1 MKIAVINGQNH
12 KGSTYHIGKQV
23 ADKLGGEVTEF
34 FLPRDFGDFCVGCT
48 QCFLKSETLC
58 PHYERL
64 KKITEAMDE
73 ADVLIFTTPVYV
85 YHCTGSMK
93 AFLDHYG
100 YRWMVHR
107 PEQKMFTK
115 QAVVELS
122 AAQKFHHIVT
132 QMQRLKLCVWVI
144 FIFGQPHQIVGGHA
158 VKLCQRCNRKW
169 ADVFV
174 VIALIF
180 PQCRLRQTGL
190 FCQLFQRQVLIHHP
204 QVFEPFL
211 NGEFWLHSGVLPSN
225 FCPFPVLSMSVEI
238 CVFQRVFR
246 PLGYTGEGYIF
257 R

>member
-107 PEQKMFTK
+107 PEQKNVHKAGGCNFDSRRFGTK
-115 QAVVELS
+115 SANKDIAVQYVLLGRSKNLS
-122 AAQKFHHIVT
+122 LRCQCSCN
-132 QMQRLKLCVWVI
+132 KL
-144 FIFGQPHQIVGGHA
+144 
-158 VKLCQRCNRKW
+158 
-169 ADVFV
+169 
-174 VIALIF
+174 
-180 PQCRLRQTGL
+180 
-190 FCQLFQRQVLIHHP
+190 
-204 QVFEPFL
+204 
-211 NGEFWLHSGVLPSN
+211 
-225 FCPFPVLSMSVEI
+225 
-238 CVFQRVFR
+238 FR
-246 PLGYTGEGYIF
+246 
-257 R
+257 RHR

>member
-115 QAVVELS
+115 
-122 AAQKFHHIVT
+122 
-132 QMQRLKLCVWVI
+132 
-144 FIFGQPHQIVGGHA
+144 
-158 VKLCQRCNRKW
+158 
-169 ADVFV
+169 
-174 VIALIF
+174 
-180 PQCRLRQTGL
+180 
-190 FCQLFQRQVLIHHP
+190 
-204 QVFEPFL
+204 
-211 NGEFWLHSGVLPSN
+211 
-225 FCPFPVLSMSVEI
+225 
-238 CVFQRVFR
+238 
-246 PLGYTGEGYIF
+246 
-257 R
+257 

>member
-58 PHYERL
+58 PHYGRL

-107 PEQKMFTK
+107 P
-115 QAVVELS
+115 
-122 AAQKFHHIVT
+122 
-132 QMQRLKLCVWVI
+132 
-144 FIFGQPHQIVGGHA
+144 
-158 VKLCQRCNRKW
+158 
-169 ADVFV
+169 
-174 VIALIF
+174 
-180 PQCRLRQTGL
+180 
-190 FCQLFQRQVLIHHP
+190 
-204 QVFEPFL
+204 
-211 NGEFWLHSGVLPSN
+211 
-225 FCPFPVLSMSVEI
+225 
-238 CVFQRVFR
+238 
-246 PLGYTGEGYIF
+246 
-257 R
+257 

>member
-115 QAVVELS
+115 QAVVISTAAGSGTKS
-122 AAQKFHHIVT
+122 ANKDIADSMFFWGVPKTYRYGVN
-132 QMQRLKLCVWVI
+132 V
-144 FIFGQPHQIVGGHA
+144 HA
-158 VKLCQRCNRKW
+158 TNY
-169 ADVFV
+169 
-174 VIALIF
+174 
-180 PQCRLRQTGL
+180 
-190 FCQLFQRQVLIHHP
+190 
-204 QVFEPFL
+204 
-211 NGEFWLHSGVLPSN
+211 SGVTDELKKKIDKKTTSIAN
-225 FCPFPVLSMSVEI
+225 KVKKNNGKVKAGLKTKGFFFIMRMIQKSGWNEADKNYWAE
-238 CVFQRVFR
+238 RGWNGKNR
-246 PLGYTGEGYIF
+246 PWKNT
-257 R
+257 